1 MGKIAG
7 SENMFVFFGGKICSI
22 YTAPLESKTNRW
34 LETHNG
40 VISEVALGGSK
51 NYRGNL
57 GRDHKVL
64 LCFGVICMHELL
76 NVGF

>member
-1 MGKIAG
+1 MGKIG
-7 SENMFVFFGGKICSI
+7 DCENILVFWGEDMQYIHSP
-22 YTAPLESKTNRW
+22 PLESKTNRW

-40 VISEVALGGSK
+40 VISEVAVGGSK
-51 NYRGNL
+51 NDRGNL